1 MKPFDLPE
9 CVLSIRGVGVES
21 NLLHTNDSLTKVLET
36 YADTVWRLCLV
47 YMRNKADAEDAFQNV
62 FMKLNRQWPKF
73 NSEDHIKAWLIRVT
87 TNECKN
93 QLKSFWRKHV
103 ITIEEVIFPIENDN
117 NKEVVKVVMQ
127 LPTKYRDILYLH
139 YFEGYKVNE
148 LVTILESNEST
159 IKTRLKRA
167 RELLKKELVEGGFQ
181 YE

>member
-1 MKPFDLPE
+1 M
-9 CVLSIRGVGVES
+9 ES
-21 NLLHTNDSLTKVLET
+21 NSLHTDFSLTKALET

-47 YMRNKADAEDAFQNV
+47 YMRNIADAEDAFQNI
-62 FMKLNRQWPKF
+62 FIKLNLKWPNF
-73 NSEDHIKAWLIRVT
+73 NGEDHIKAWLITVT

-93 QLKSFWRKHV
+93 QLRSFWRKHV
-103 ITIEEVIFPIENDN
+103 VTIDEIVSPIEKDN
-117 NKEVVKVVMQ
+117 NKEVVKAVMQ
-127 LPTKYRDILYLH
+127 LPTKYRDVLYLH

-148 LVTILESNEST
+148 LAMILKSNEST

>member
-1 MKPFDLPE
+1 MKPFDLPN
-9 CVLSIRGVGVES
+9 CVLSTRGVGVES
-21 NLLHTNDSLTKVLET
+21 NLLYTNDSITKVLET

-62 FMKLNRQWPKF
+62 FMKLNQQWPKF
-73 NSEDHIKAWLIRVT
+73 NSEGHIKAWLIRVT
-87 TNECKN
+87 INECKN

-103 ITIEEVIFPIENDN
+103 ITIDEVICPIENDN

-127 LPTKYRDILYLH
+127 LPTKYRDVLYLH

-148 LVTILESNEST
+148 LVTILKSNEST

-167 RELLKKELVEGGFQ
+167 RELLKKELVEGGSQ